1 MYLGAIK
8 IFSVYSM
15 YHNTVSLRIEIIS
28 LKKIEKRR
36 VMDWHLLFPMSC
48 VSSSTWDEEL
58 FQVLSCPVI
67 QFQLLQVQKA
77 EIEHLPLTSDPS
89 GQEIKGKEGSYQ
101 IISRDSATQTE
112 TSHSDQ
118 FFSAVCRPSAGLLC
132 GTVQKDSWESCRL
145 WGIKEAFAK
154 EGNSLLMK
162 KVYLM
167 STWAITY
174 MVVE

>member
-15 YHNTVSLRIEIIS
+15 YQNTVSLRTEIIS

-67 QFQLLQVQKA
+67 QFQVLQVQKA
-77 EIEHLPLTSDPS
+77 ETEHLPLTSHPS

-101 IISRDSATQTE
+101 IISRDNATQTE

-118 FFSAVCRPSAGLLC
+118 FFLQCAGHQQDFCVVLC
-132 GTVQKDSWESCRL
+132 KRILGNPADC
-145 WGIKEAFAK
+145 EA
-154 EGNSLLMK
+154 
-162 KVYLM
+162 
-167 STWAITY
+167 
-174 MVVE
+174 